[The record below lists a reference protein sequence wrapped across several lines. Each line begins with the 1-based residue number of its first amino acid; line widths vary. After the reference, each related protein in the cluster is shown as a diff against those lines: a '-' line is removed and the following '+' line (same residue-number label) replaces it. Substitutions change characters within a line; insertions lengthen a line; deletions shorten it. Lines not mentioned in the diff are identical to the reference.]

1 MKHVVITGST
11 RGIGLGL
18 AREFLK
24 LGCSVTI
31 SGRAQENIDQVI
43 SELHS
48 DYASDHVFGFAC
60 DVRDPDEV
68 QALWDASLD
77 KYGKIDIWINNAGYS
92 GPQIP
97 AWEIE
102 PDNAK
107 EIIETNLLGVI
118 NGSIVAVREM
128 IAQGYGALYNM
139 EGMGSDGRIHSGLT
153 YYGTS
158 NSGRHYF
165 NQSLIKETEDT
176 PLIIGTLRPGMVVT
190 DMLTDQYAHRPDDWE
205 RDKRIFNILADRVE
219 TVTPWMAARILEN
232 QKSGIK
238 INWSSRWK
246 ILLRFI
252 TAPITKRDIFKEP
265 ADNPG
270 I

>member
-31 SGRAQENIDQVI
+31 SGRAQENVVQVI
-43 SELHS
+43 RELNS
-48 DYASDHVFGFAC
+48 DFTSDHMLGFPC
-60 DVRDPDEV
+60 DVRDPGEV
-68 QALWDASLD
+68 QALWDVSVD
-77 KYGKIDIWINNAGYS
+77 KYGKVDIWINNAGYS
-92 GPQIP
+92 GPQIQV
-97 AWEIE
+97 WEVE
-102 PDNAK
+102 PEIAK
-107 EIIETNLLGVI
+107 DVIETNLMGEI
-118 NGSIVAVREM
+118 NGSIIAVREM

-139 EGMGSDGRIHSGLT
+139 EGMGSDGRIHSGLA

-190 DMLTDQYAHRPDDWE
+190 DMLTGQYEHRPEDWE
-205 RDKRIFNILADRVE
+205 RDKRMFNILADRVE
-219 TVTPWMAARILEN
+219 TVTPWMATRILEN
-232 QKSGIK
+232 QKSGAK
-238 INWSSRWK
+238 ISWTSRSK
-246 ILLRFI
+246 ILLRFL
-252 TAPITKRDIFKEP
+252 TAPFSKRDIFKEP
-265 ADNPG
+265 ADNPD